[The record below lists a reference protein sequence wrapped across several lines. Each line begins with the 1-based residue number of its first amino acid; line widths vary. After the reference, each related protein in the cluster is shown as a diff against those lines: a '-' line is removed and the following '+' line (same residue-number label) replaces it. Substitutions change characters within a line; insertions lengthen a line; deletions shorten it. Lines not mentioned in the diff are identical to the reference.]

1 MIYTPHVQA
10 LISDL
15 VDIRNTSFGT
25 MQGCFE
31 ANLKMYKAKSD
42 FISGVGGL
50 WYHLK
55 PKRQIEVLDLI
66 LSELD
71 AMREP
76 FFILG
81 DPQPLGDDNGMWEYD
96 AWIFS
101 YTQKFDSYKF
111 RDTSTETY
119 NYSEANA
126 LITREEYHKLKNFF
140 TYFIFRDL
148 YEETWYKYLEIAGES
163 AASKWIFDTE
173 ERESSVKYWAE
184 NSESSGIEAIIHR
197 AKKEVPPL
205 EWKGTGVELAALF
218 VELDAKGYIQ
228 LPSTNNFDRTPWEKI
243 CRAIVGLFTVTT
255 QRKCSTGEPWYNF
268 SRNFVSRAENEKTGE
283 LEYHKL
289 HAARSK
295 FKHILPKT

>member
-1 MIYTPHVQA
+1 
-10 LISDL
+10 
-15 VDIRNTSFGT
+15 

-31 ANLKMYKAKSD
+31 ANLKMYKAKSE

-55 PKRQIEVLDLI
+55 PKRQIEVLNLI

-71 AMREP
+71 AMRQP

-81 DPQPLGDDNGMWEYD
+81 DPQPLGDDNAMWEYD
-96 AWIFS
+96 AWNS
-101 YTQKFDSYKF
+101 NYAQKFDRYKF
-111 RDTSTETY
+111 REISREPYD
-119 NYSEANA
+119 YSEANT
-126 LITREEYHKLKNFF
+126 LITREEYHKLKAFF
-140 TYFIFRDL
+140 TYFIFKEL
-148 YEETWYKYLEIAGES
+148 YEETWYKYLELAGES

-173 ERESSVKYWAE
+173 DREISVKYWAE
-184 NSESSGIEAIIHR
+184 NPELVGSKDISQT
-197 AKKEVPPL
+197 AKKELPPL
-205 EWKGTGVELAALF
+205 QWKGTGVELAALF

-228 LPSTNNFDRTPWEKI
+228 LPGNNNFDRTPWERI
-243 CRAIVGLFTVTT
+243 CRAIMDLFAVTT
-255 QRKCSTGEPWYNF
+255 QRKDSKGEPWYNF